1 MLKKLAAALAAA
13 LIHAPL
19 ALGQTTTWRVAAG
32 EDARIVVPGLPNG
45 IGRWFADILYGDVGQ
60 GQIGFRMV
68 TPDSLAGYWSQQGG
82 SFVRYTQLGV
92 TGNLGPGR
100 SGSEAGNVF
109 LNIYTGDG
117 AAAPGGQRTF
127 LGRAGDSGSPATASY
142 GVWRWDGVR
151 NVEVA
156 RSLAGDPL
164 GPGLGA
170 GWTFPNSSTF
180 ATARAYGTGGQVLL
194 DADVS
199 SPTGASGHAL
209 IRHVPGSNNQPCL
222 RSGATEAA
230 LAPGLTAGDSFQNN
244 WSLLGNISVSSAG
257 RVYGSFDATGSRSG
271 IWELCAGAP
280 RALAVDDEPG
290 ARGPAIGL
298 ATATFAS
305 TFQPP
310 YPGLPGQFYFFTY
323 FRRTTGATSEYGLF
337 QHDGSANRP
346 IAYPDASG
354 YYGPNWFDATWRTFN
369 EDSLSAGGEYA
380 GFSASMTTTDGG
392 NPTGFWRVRAGRRP
406 ELAALIGIPGQ
417 YGPEPNR
424 TWRAFG
430 ASAVLANGDIVLEA
444 RTDPGDISGL
454 WLLESGRAP
463 RKLLETGQAVA
474 VPTTT
479 GVQSTTVTS
488 FDLPG
493 SGSDH
498 GRGRDRWMGADGTL
512 LVTATVANYGTV
524 LLTTQASDR
533 IFRNGID

>member
-1 MLKKLAAALAAA
+1 MLNRKLAVALAAA

-32 EDARIVVPGLPNG
+32 EDPRITTPGVPAGTSL
-45 IGRWFADILYGDVGQ
+45 WLADILYGDVGR
-60 GQIGFRMV
+60 GQIGFRVV
-68 TPDSLAGYWSQQGG
+68 TPDSLAGYWASVG
-82 SFVRYTQLGV
+82 STFARYAQLGA
-92 TGNLGPGR
+92 TGNTGPGR
-100 SGSEAGNVF
+100 GGAEAGNVF
-109 LNIYTGDG
+109 LNIYTGGSG
-117 AAAPGGQRTF
+117 AAPDGQRVF
-127 LGRAGDSGSPATASY
+127 LGRAGDAASPATASY
-142 GVWRWDGVR
+142 GLWRWDGVR

-156 RSLAGDPL
+156 RTLVGDPL

-170 GWTFPNSSTF
+170 GWTFPNSSSFTD
-180 ATARAYGTGGQVLL
+180 ARAYGSAGYVLL

-209 IRHVPGSNNQPCL
+209 IRHAGGTNQPCL
-222 RSGATEAA
+222 RTGATEAA
-230 LAPGLTAGDSFQNN
+230 LAPGLSAGDSFQNS
-244 WSLLGNISVSSAG
+244 WSMAGNLSVSSSG
-257 RVYGSFDATGSRSG
+257 RVYGSFEASGSRSG
-271 IWELCAGAP
+271 IWEVCAGAP
-280 RALAVDDEPG
+280 RAVAVNNETG

-305 TFQPP
+305 GFQPP
-310 YPGLPGQFYFFTY
+310 YPALPGQFYFFTY
-323 FRRTTGATSEYGLF
+323 YRRTAGATTQYGLF
-337 QHDGSANRP
+337 QHDGTANRP
-346 IAYPDASG
+346 IAYQDDVG
-354 YYGPNWFDATWRTFN
+354 YYGPNWIDATWRTFN
-369 EDSLSAGGEYA
+369 EDSLSAGGEYS

-392 NPTGFWRVRAGRRP
+392 NPTGFWRVRAGQRP
-406 ELAALIGIPGQ
+406 QLVALIGIPGQ

-430 ASAVLANGDIVLEA
+430 ASAVLSNGDVVLEA
-444 RTDPGDISGL
+444 RTDPGDITGL
-454 WLLESGRAP
+454 WLLEAGRAP
-463 RKLLETGQAVA
+463 RKMLEVGQAIT

-479 GVQSTTVTS
+479 GTQSTTVTS